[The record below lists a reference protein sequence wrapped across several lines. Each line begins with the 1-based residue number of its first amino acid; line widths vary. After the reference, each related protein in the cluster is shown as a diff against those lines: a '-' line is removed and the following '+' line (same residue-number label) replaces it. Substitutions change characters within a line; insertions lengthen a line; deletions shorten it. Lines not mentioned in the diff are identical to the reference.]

1 MLPPK
6 QTLPWPTEFL
16 QQPKEVSNR
25 RFAGQNLRGIERS
38 GTMGLHGVSSSRF
51 LLSTAI
57 DSIVRTVSTSGAR
70 GTQAGSDPVRA

>member
-38 GTMGLHGVSSSRF
+38 GTIGLHGV
-51 LLSTAI
+51 
-57 DSIVRTVSTSGAR
+57 VSLPIP
-70 GTQAGSDPVRA
+70 D